1 MKYSHQLNPFRLD
14 EVKMKADGASSK
26 SEKKHKKKHKK
37 EKHKKSS
44 KSSKKDKR
52 SKKKHH
58 QSPSN
63 SDDKDK
69 VKRRDSERYTPPPLP
84 VNIIPIVNL
93 DDDEEVSDVA
103 IQQSKA
109 IFSKLIG
116 KRDNEKN
123 GNNNNAAKIKRPSL
137 GNELSSEST
146 QSKKPK
152 LIPTDPD
159 ELVKMIKKTIEM
171 PTVVSSAS
179 DSEGIIEDDCDSP
192 DVAVIETED
201 DLNLDELMRQKELLQ
216 ARLGIMTPS
225 DHSAEVATP
234 KIKLIKKKIE
244 DPDVIFLDSSP
255 ESRKDDKKKSS
266 IERSKKD
273 EKQVSKR
280 EVSPKKDKQRLS
292 DVDRRKRDNDNRY
305 KEDLRN
311 EINREK
317 DLEQAT
323 QRTKQRAAP
332 VDVPRRRDR
341 RSRSRERYDD
351 YDRRMRDNRDN
362 RDRRDRRYSSRDRD
376 RRLSSRERDL
386 RRYREERGTDR
397 DRNRKSKHDADK
409 FKDSLSEGLKHDKE
423 SSSSG
428 SEIGD
433 IKLDDDEDE
442 DEETIIER
450 RRKKREELLKK
461 LGNPSE
467 DSNTIQSVDS
477 TPVLKNIEDD
487 SNLFFE
493 TPNKKLSRAV
503 SPEVSLTPPI
513 TDLESKIKEDEDE
526 KDLLKE
532 KLKAKKSEWD
542 MFAEQDLDSNFDSPS
557 ANIHGG
563 INAKQAIE
571 NPALNDNWDDA
582 EGYYRVRIGEALD
595 NNRYTVNGFTGQG
608 VFSNVVRARDQA
620 RGGDSVAIKII
631 RNRELM

>member
-1 MKYSHQLNPFRLD
+1 MKVEGS
-14 EVKMKADGASSK
+14 SSK

-37 EKHKKSS
+37 DKHKKSS
-44 KSSKKDKR
+44 KLKKEKR
-52 SKKKHH
+52 KKKHH
-58 QSPSN
+58 HSPSN
-63 SDDKDK
+63 SDDNAKQE
-69 VKRRDSERYTPPPLP
+69 KRRDSDRYTPPPPPLVNKIP
-84 VNIIPIVNL
+84 VVNL
-93 DDDEEVSDVA
+93 DDDEVSEVT
-103 IQQSKA
+103 IQKSKA
-109 IFSKLIG
+109 IFSKIVG
-116 KRDNEKN
+116 KRDSHEN
-123 GNNNNAAKIKRPSL
+123 GNNNNAAKVKVKRPPL
-137 GNELSSEST
+137 GNEMSIET
-146 QSKKPK
+146 HNKRPK

-159 ELVKMIKKTIEM
+159 ELVRIIKKTIEVEM

-179 DSEGIIEDDCDSP
+179 DSEGVIEDDCDSP

-225 DHSAEVATP
+225 DHSVDVSTP

-255 ESRKDDKKKSS
+255 ENQKDEKKNKRKSS
-266 IERSKKD
+266 IEHLKKD
-273 EKQVSKR
+273 EKPIRR
-280 EVSPKKDKQRLS
+280 ELSPKKDDRKQRIS
-292 DVDRRKRDNDNRY
+292 NEERRKRDNENRY

-323 QRTKQRAAP
+323 QRTKQRTS
-332 VDVPRRRDR
+332 VDVPRRRER

-351 YDRRMRDNRDN
+351 YDRRIRDN
-362 RDRRDRRYSSRDRD
+362 RDRREQQRSRERDYRYSSRDRD

-386 RRYREERGTDR
+386 RRYRDERNADR
-397 DRNRKSKHDADK
+397 DRNRKSKNDADK

-423 SSSSG
+423 SSSSE
-428 SEIGD
+428 SEIGN

-442 DEETIIER
+442 DEEAIIER
-450 RRKKREELLKK
+450 RRKQREELLKK

-493 TPNKKLSRAV
+493 TPNKKLSRAA
-503 SPEVSLTPPI
+503 SLEVSLTPPI
-513 TDLESKIKEDEDE
+513 ADLESKIKEEE
-526 KDLLKE
+526 REREEIIKE
-532 KLKAKKSEWD
+532 KLKAKETKKSEWD

-563 INAKQAIE
+563 NTTKQAIE

-620 RGGDSVAIKII
+620 RGNDSVAIKII